1 MVLLVQELVTQF
13 PFEELHSIFL
23 SDLIRPVLVVLTYSL
38 PIYARPTRFFFV
50 VPTVVGTTESP
61 ARIHSLVQV
70 LVLCYFCC
78 DFNAFLLFLFRTLTA
93 TLVVLFK
100 FCFFCLN
107 AQQKA
112 LRCLAS
118 SLVLRSQLPLPHLHL
133 QIVDAADFLLSTCS
147 LLLRYSSRLL
157 PLPFIHFAEHA
168 NLTWRMR

>member
-70 LVLCYFCC
+70 LVLCYFC
-78 DFNAFLLFLFRTLTA
+78 F
-93 TLVVLFK
+93 LFK